1 VDALDRI
8 QPPADSRLTLDPTT
22 ARREHAALSAMQLIL
37 VVDIGNTSSSLA
49 CYAAGRVFRVQRI
62 ATSRSAPAAIKRLAR
77 EALAGRAA
85 RGAMVASVVT
95 RVDRIWRA
103 ALESVIDGPV
113 AFVTHRLRLGVPLC
127 YPKPA
132 SIGADRLANAC
143 GGADRYGVP
152 LIVADFGTAVT
163 FDIITRRGYEGGVI
177 APGLPL
183 VFEYLAEK
191 TAKLPRIR
199 EGAARGPW
207 GRSTEQA
214 MRLGARWGYP
224 ALVRGILAEL
234 RRHPALRAARLVI
247 TGGHGRIVAR
257 AIEES
262 AVVDPTLTL
271 YGVGR
276 IYELNI
282 GSRA

>member
-1 VDALDRI
+1 M
-8 QPPADSRLTLDPTT
+8 PT
-22 ARREHAALSAMQLIL
+22 LSAMLPIL
-37 VVDIGNTSSSLA
+37 VVDIGNTSTSVG
-49 CYAAGRVFRVQRI
+49 CYAAGRVLRVQRI
-62 ATSRSAPAAIKRLAR
+62 ETARAASAAIRRIAR
-77 EALAGRAA
+77 AALAGRAA
-85 RGAMVASVVT
+85 RGAMIASVVP
-95 RVDRIWRA
+95 RVDDIWRD
-103 ALESVIDGPV
+103 ALEPIIGGPV
-113 AFVTHRLRLGVPLC
+113 AFVSHRLQLGLPLR
-127 YPKPA
+127 YPRPA

-143 GGADRYGVP
+143 GGADRYGAP

-163 FDIITRRGYEGGVI
+163 FDIVTRRGYEGGVI

-191 TAKLPRIR
+191 TAKLPRVR

-214 MRLGARWGYP
+214 MRLGALWGYP
-224 ALVRGILAEL
+224 GLVRGILGEL
-234 RRHPALRAARLVI
+234 RRHPALREARLVL

-262 AVVDPTLTL
+262 AVVDLTLTL

-276 IYELNI
+276 IFALNF
-282 GSRA
+282 GPRG